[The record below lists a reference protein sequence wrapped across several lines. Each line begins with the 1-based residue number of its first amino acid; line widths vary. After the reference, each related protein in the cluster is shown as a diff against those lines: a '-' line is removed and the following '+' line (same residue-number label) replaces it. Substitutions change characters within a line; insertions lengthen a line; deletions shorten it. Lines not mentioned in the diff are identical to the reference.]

1 MRITGQRG
9 PRGEWKSGSVDA
21 IREMDNVHRMAWFLA
36 YGNEASGFS
45 KTSMFNEQGEFLPVG
60 RALFNDLDPDK
71 ADCEAEPT
79 GV

>member
-21 IREMDNVHRMAWFLA
+21 VRKMDNIHRMSWFLA
-36 YGNEASGFS
+36 YGTVESGFS
-45 KTSMFNEQGEFLPVG
+45 KESMFNAAGEFLPIG
-60 RALFNDLDPDK
+60 RALYHDLDPVK
-71 ADCEAEPT
+71 ADCQAEPT